1 MINDIV
7 KKRLEFIARTNGGIL
22 RPVDVVEDAKD
33 PDSPLHELFNWDV
46 EEAAFEHWIHTARTI
61 IARVKINIT
70 TETIVLKAPAYVRDP
85 TLHGREQGYRET
97 VSLRTDKDMAREV
110 IAGEVQNVISALRR
124 ARNVAAALEMETEI
138 DRLMEEFLD
147 MRMRLKEAA

>member
-7 KKRLEFIARTNGGIL
+7 KKRLEFIARTNGGVL

-46 EEAAFEHWIHTARTI
+46 EEAALEHWIHTARTI